1 MECANA
7 VARRVPAVHS
17 AGVFTSMGLYSK
29 IKIVAVL
36 FFSVVCL
43 VGCMTQSFDP
53 AKAPEFLVSAD
64 YAPFYALGP
73 GQGRGPDA
81 SLQRGERVK
90 MLRRE
95 FGFSYVEIKDGRA
108 GYVANEDIAPAPPR
122 EPESSARPSRKR
134 SQSGSAEFSNALE
147 APVLLPEIEVLP
159 EPLDVI
165 HPISEIE
172 SPADS
177 RPEFRY

>member
-1 MECANA
+1 
-7 VARRVPAVHS
+7 
-17 AGVFTSMGLYSK
+17 MGLHSK

-36 FFSVVCL
+36 FFSVSCL
-43 VGCMTQSFDP
+43 VGCVTQRFDP
-53 AKAPEFLVSAD
+53 AKAPEFLVHAD
-64 YAPFYALGP
+64 YAPFYSLGP

-90 MLRRE
+90 ILRRE
-95 FGFSYVEIKDGRA
+95 FGFSFVEIKDGRT
-108 GYVANEDIAPAPPR
+108 GYVANEEIAPAPPR
-122 EPESSARPSRKR
+122 EPESSARRLRKR
-134 SQSGSAEFSNALE
+134 SQSGVAEFSNALE
-147 APVLLPEIEVLP
+147 APIPLPEIDPLP
-159 EPLDVI
+159 EPVDVL

>member
-1 MECANA
+1 
-7 VARRVPAVHS
+7 
-17 AGVFTSMGLYSK
+17 MGLHSK

-36 FFSVVCL
+36 FFSVVCV
-43 VGCMTQSFDP
+43 VGCVTQSFDP
-53 AKAPEFLVSAD
+53 AKAPEFLVQAD
-64 YAPFYALGP
+64 YAPFYTLGP

-108 GYVANEDIAPAPPR
+108 GYLANEEIAPAPPH
-122 EPESSARPSRKR
+122 EPESSARPLRKR
-134 SQSGSAEFSNALE
+134 SQRGAAELSSALE
-147 APVLLPEIEVLP
+147 APIPLPEIETLP
-159 EPLDVI
+159 EPVDVL

>member
-1 MECANA
+1 M
-7 VARRVPAVHS
+7 HS

-53 AKAPEFLVSAD
+53 AKAPEFLVRAD

-134 SQSGSAEFSNALE
+134 SQSGLAEFSNALE

-159 EPLDVI
+159 EPVDVI

-172 SPADS
+172 SPAES

>member
-1 MECANA
+1 MHSLA
-7 VARRVPAVHS
+7 VFACMSLH
-17 AGVFTSMGLYSK
+17 SK

-43 VGCMTQSFDP
+43 VGCVTQSFDP
-53 AKAPEFLVSAD
+53 DKAPEFLIQAD
-64 YAPFYALGP
+64 YAPFYTLGP
-73 GQGRGPDA
+73 GQERGPDA

-95 FGFSYVEIKDGRA
+95 FGFSYVEIKNGRT
-108 GYVANEDIAPAPPR
+108 GYVANEEIAPAPPR
-122 EPESSARPSRKR
+122 EPEASSRPFRKR
-134 SQSGSAEFSNALE
+134 SPSRSAEFSNALE
-147 APVLLPEIEVLP
+147 APVPLPEIEALP
-159 EPLDVI
+159 EPVDVL